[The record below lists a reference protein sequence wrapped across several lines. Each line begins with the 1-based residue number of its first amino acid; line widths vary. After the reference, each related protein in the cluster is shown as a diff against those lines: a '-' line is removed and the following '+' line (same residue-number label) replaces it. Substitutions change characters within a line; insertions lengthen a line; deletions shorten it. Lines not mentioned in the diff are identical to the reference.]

1 MTEHAH
7 PNNQDNIFVEN
18 YDVEPEHFN
27 EDKLS
32 LKRSYLEWIGLGLAV
47 TATAFQ
53 AVFTVIF
60 LSHFLTV

>member
-7 PNNQDNIFVEN
+7 PNNQDNIFAEN
-18 YDVEPEHFN
+18 YDVEPAHFN

-32 LKRSYLEWIGLGLAV
+32 PKRSYLEWIGLGLAV

-53 AVFTVIF
+53 AVFTVF
-60 LSHFLTV
+60 YLTHFIA

>member
-18 YDVEPEHFN
+18 YDVEPAHFN

-32 LKRSYLEWIGLGLAV
+32 AKRSYLEWIGLGLAV
-47 TATAFQ
+47 TALVAHG
-53 AVFTVIF
+53 AYTV
-60 LSHFLTV
+60 LFLTHFIA